1 MKAKNHISPSMGKI
15 AMAMLLLCSLMAT
28 VLLPS
33 QGHVLKAEK
42 QNTKA
47 PISHHIHASNNLA
60 AVIPSLNVPFFAIQ
74 PDFLKP
80 FESIALPLLFEIQPT
95 PFYNSYFIH
104 LLCHFISP
112 RAP

>member
-1 MKAKNHISPSMGKI
+1 MKAKNHISPSMSKI
-15 AMAMLLLCSLMAT
+15 AMAVLLLCSLMAT
-28 VLLPS
+28 VLLPTP
-33 QGHVLKAEK
+33 GHVLKVENQSK
-42 QNTKA
+42 KA
-47 PISHHIHASNNLA
+47 PISHHIHASNELA

-74 PDFLKP
+74 IDFLKP

-95 PFYNSYFIH
+95 AFYNNYFIH